1 MQRRRDKTPL
11 TRSTWTEAA
20 AASTASAATRPRLS
34 RARRRRPTTQRCGT
48 LRSLAR
54 RLASPFFLPA
64 TTSYHEVLTVA
75 QQAESNAAR
84 TEAEASRPDE
94 GFCHA
99 APRPS
104 LLRLLP
110 PPYPSISL
118 FAGTSPKSVGG
129 VAGGTR
135 RQQHTR
141 FGRGGRR
148 RHGQSDGPPPRV
160 IYVLITALL
169 DHRSTKTALRLQFQ
183 EVDFFMNSPYHN
195 TTQMNITTV
204 LSR

>member
-1 MQRRRDKTPL
+1 VDGQDAINALDIDGSSCGFDRV
-11 TRSTWTEAA
+11 RSHPAKIIKGAKKAA
-20 AASTASAATRPRLS
+20 DYPKIRHSL
-34 RARRRRPTTQRCGT
+34 Q
-48 LRSLAR
+48 SLAR
-54 RLASPFFLPA
+54 CLASPFFLPA

-75 QQAESNAAR
+75 QQAKSNAAR

-99 APRPS
+99 APRLS

-110 PPYPSISL
+110 PPYPSITL
-118 FAGTSPKSVGG
+118 FAWTSPKSVDG

-148 RHGQSDGPPPRV
+148 RHGQSDGHPPRV

-169 DHRSTKTALRLQFQ
+169 EHRST
-183 EVDFFMNSPYHN
+183 
-195 TTQMNITTV
+195 
-204 LSR
+204 